1 MKKRVIS
8 MALSLLMLFTA
19 MSAAACG
26 EKTDEDTLALG
37 QEDSNAMTLTIWG
50 VKGEGTT
57 DEAVAAVEAAMS
69 KITQVQFNTAIKLCL
84 YEEDKYLDA
93 ITEKMDGIQE
103 KIDAEEAEKEARKQ
117 AEREAKK
124 RGETLPET
132 ETEVPEETEDT
143 VDETVLD
150 EYGLPTTLYPEVEED
165 QLDIFLI
172 TDYEMLRA
180 MADREVLSALDE
192 QLSGSSKLL
201 KQYIHPTIISA
212 GKVNNKTVAIPNQQ
226 LVGEYTYMLINSELL
241 NKYYYDIDNIESLA
255 DAYNFILDVKRDE
268 PEYQAL
274 VGDTEPI
281 NINYFSPNNERTLF
295 GNMMGVDKKDG
306 DDFEPRYLF
315 NVTNWMRWIKLH
327 MNIVMNGCIGS
338 ETFTPEDK
346 FGVGIM
352 HGTEEDL
359 KAYDAVLKEDLAAL
373 PEGTP
378 VPTYYALVLQVPQ
391 GTTENVY
398 NGMFAVSTYT
408 KSVPRSMEIL
418 TRLNTRSDLRNLF
431 GYGIEGEH
439 YTVGEDGV
447 VEKLN
452 NDYNMKLEYTGNCF
466 MAYVPEGKP
475 ADYWDIAKDHNT
487 ELALSPYFQFEI
499 TEEILEENNLTE
511 MYEYI
516 VEFSDKFYA
525 DLEACTSSEQVDQ
538 VIDDYWELCEDDE
551 TVNLWIN
558 QLPIPEEGE
567 KEAPMTM
574 GKYYKEWFAKN

>member
-1 MKKRVIS
+1 MKKRFIS
-8 MALSLLMLFTA
+8 MALSTLMLFTA
-19 MSAAACG
+19 VSAAACSKD
-26 EKTDEDTLALG
+26 ENEDTLTVGKDNAG
-37 QEDSNAMTLTIWG
+37 AMTLTIWG

-84 YEEDKYLDA
+84 YDEDEYFDA

-124 RGETLPET
+124 KGETLPPIET
-132 ETEVPEETEDT
+132 EAPEETE
-143 VDETVLD
+143 ETEEETILD
-150 EYGLPTTLYPEVEED
+150 EFGLPTTLYPEVEED
-165 QLDIFLI
+165 QIDIFLI

-180 MADREVLSALDE
+180 MSEREVLSTLDE

-226 LVGEYTYMLINSELL
+226 LVGEYTYMLVNGALL
-241 NKYYYDIDNIESLA
+241 DKYYYDIDNITDLA
-255 DAYNFILDVKRDE
+255 SAYDFILDVRRDE

-295 GNMMGVDKKDG
+295 GNMMGVDKVDG

-315 NVTNWMRWIKLH
+315 NVTNWMRWIRLYRNLA
-327 MNIVMNGCIGS
+327 MNDCIGS
-338 ETFTPEDK
+338 DTFTADDK

-352 HGTEEDL
+352 HGT
-359 KAYDAVLKEDLAAL
+359 ATDLA
-373 PEGTP
+373 EYQDENGD
-378 VPTYYALVLQVPQ
+378 YYHVIPLQVPQ
-391 GTTENVY
+391 GTVDNVY

-408 KSVPRSMEIL
+408 KSLARSMEII
-418 TRLNTRSDLRNLF
+418 TYLNTRSDLRNLF
-431 GYGIEGEH
+431 GYGIEDEH
-439 YTVGEDGV
+439 YTVGDDDVIKSISG
-447 VEKLN
+447 
-452 NDYNMKLEYTGNCF
+452 DYNMKLEYTGNCF
-466 MAYVPEGKP
+466 MAYIPEGKP
-475 ADYWDIAKDHNT
+475 ANYWDIAKEHNI

-499 TEEILEENNLTE
+499 TEEIIEENELGE

-516 VEFSDKFYA
+516 LDFSDKFYA
-525 DLEACTSSEQVDQ
+525 ALEACTTAEEVEKC
-538 VIDDYWELCEDDE
+538 IDDYWELCEDDE
-551 TVNLWIN
+551 IVNLWIN
-558 QLPIPEEGE
+558 QLPAPVGEE
-567 KEAPMTM
+567 KDPPMTM
-574 GKYYKEWFAKN
+574 GKYYKEWFSKN

>member
-1 MKKRVIS
+1 MKKRIIS
-8 MALSLLMLFTA
+8 TALSMLMLFTA
-19 MSAAACG
+19 MSAVACDS
-26 EKTDEDTLALG
+26 KTDEDTLALG
-37 QEDSNAMTLTIWG
+37 KEDGSAMTLTIWG

-84 YEEDKYLDA
+84 YEEDEYLDA

-103 KIDAEEAEKEARKQ
+103 KIDAEAAEKEARKQ

-124 RGETLPET
+124 KGETLAPIET
-132 ETEVPEETEDT
+132 EAPEETEDT
-143 VDETVLD
+143 VDETILD
-150 EYGLPTTLYPEVEED
+150 EFGLPTTLYPEVEED

-180 MADREVLSALDE
+180 MTEREVLSTLDE

-212 GKVNNKTVAIPNQQ
+212 GKVNNRTVAIPNQQ
-226 LVGEYTYMLINSELL
+226 LVGEYTYMLINRDLL
-241 NKYYYDIDNIESLA
+241 DKYYYDIDNITGLA
-255 DAYNFILDVKRDE
+255 DAYNFILDVKREE
-268 PEYQAL
+268 PEYEAL
-274 VGDTEPI
+274 VGDTTPI
-281 NINYFSPNNERTLF
+281 NINYFSVNNERTLF

-315 NVTNWMRWIKLH
+315 NVTNWMRWIKVH
-327 MNIVMNGCIGS
+327 MNIVMNDCIGS
-338 ETFTPEDK
+338 ETFTADDK

-352 HGTEEDL
+352 HGTATDL
-359 KAYDAVLKEDLAAL
+359 VEYQDEIGD
-373 PEGTP
+373 
-378 VPTYYALVLQVPQ
+378 YYHVIPLQVPQ
-391 GTTENVY
+391 GTVDNIY

-408 KSVPRSMEIL
+408 KNLARSMEII
-418 TRLNTRSDLRNLF
+418 TYLNTRSDLRNLF

-439 YTVGEDGV
+439 YTVDNEGIVKKIND
-447 VEKLN
+447 
-452 NDYNMKLEYTGNCF
+452 DYNMKLEYTGNCF
-466 MAYVPEGKP
+466 MAYIPEGKP
-475 ADYWDIAKDHNT
+475 ANYWDIAKEHNI

-499 TEEILEENNLTE
+499 TEQIIEENNLTE

-516 VEFSDKFYA
+516 LDFSDKFYA
-525 DLEACTSSEQVDQ
+525 DLEACTSAEEVDK
-538 VIDDYWELCEDDE
+538 VLDDYWELCEDDE

-558 QLPIPEEGE
+558 QLPIPAEGE